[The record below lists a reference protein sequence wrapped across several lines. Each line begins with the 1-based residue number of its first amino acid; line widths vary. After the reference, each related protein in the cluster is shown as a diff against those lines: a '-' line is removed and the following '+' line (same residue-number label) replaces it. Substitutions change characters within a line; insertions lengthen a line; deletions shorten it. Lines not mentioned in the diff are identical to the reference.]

1 MKKELDD
8 LQNDYIRLKMES
20 EQEKNTLKQQVK
32 ELQRVSECC

>member
-32 ELQRVSECC
+32 ELQRVGECC